1 MAKTMSLRLDDQ
13 QAAML
18 ELVARADDQSL
29 TDAVR
34 QAIDE
39 HIEARR
45 RDKAFMDRLKRRRS
59 EEAALYKR
67 LAG

>member
-1 MAKTMSLRLDDQ
+1 MAKTMSLRLDDK

-39 HIEARR
+39 HIEGRR
-45 RDKAFMDRLKRRRS
+45 RDKAFMERLARRRA
-59 EEAALYKR
+59 EEAALYER
-67 LAG
+67 LAQ